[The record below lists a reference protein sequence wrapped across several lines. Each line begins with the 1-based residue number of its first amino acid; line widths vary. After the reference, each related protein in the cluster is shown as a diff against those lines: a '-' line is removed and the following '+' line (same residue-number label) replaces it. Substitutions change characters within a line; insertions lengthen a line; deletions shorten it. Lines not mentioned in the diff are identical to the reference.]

1 MRDFK
6 IAKKLTALS
15 LAAVMGL
22 GLAACSGG
30 SGNGD
35 ATGTASPTPGTTAE
49 PTSYADQI
57 VVGITAEPKYIEP
70 NAPGMG
76 PAEVQV
82 SQQIFEGLVRTGD
95 DGSIEPVLAT
105 DWTIS
110 DDGLTYTFNL
120 VQGVK
125 FSNGEDVEP
134 SDWVWSFYRARD
146 YETSNYRY
154 IAEAIE
160 SVLAQQTSFGVEL
173 VVGEDCSTD
182 RTAAICREY
191 AAKYPDRIR
200 LVTSPENVGW
210 RANYRRTF
218 EACRGKYVA
227 YLDGDDWW
235 CDLRKLQ
242 MQADLMESDP
252 GCGMCYTRASNY
264 WQASDRTEPDHPDHY
279 TDFGRLLCS
288 LTIANCATLARRELI
303 ARYYDEVRPAEHPE
317 WKTDD
322 APMWLWFSVRSRISY
337 LPDITAV
344 HRRLP
349 DSVSHSTAYRK
360 RIAFCDSL
368 MDISLWFD
376 ARYAAGRNRFRILR
390 RRSSVALWV
399 LSWEGPVG
407 EYVTRWRRDVAAC
420 PRLALCPEGPGLLVK
435 KILFRRK
442 KQHL

>member
-1 MRDFK
+1 ME
-6 IAKKLTALS
+6 
-15 LAAVMGL
+15 
-22 GLAACSGG
+22 
-30 SGNGD
+30 
-35 ATGTASPTPGTTAE
+35 TPLVSVCMTTYNHE
-49 PTSYADQI
+49 P
-57 VVGITAEPKYIEP
+57 
-70 NAPGMG
+70 
-76 PAEVQV
+76 
-82 SQQIFEGLVRTGD
+82 
-95 DGSIEPVLAT
+95 
-105 DWTIS
+105 
-110 DDGLTYTFNL
+110 
-120 VQGVK
+120 
-125 FSNGEDVEP
+125 
-134 SDWVWSFYRARD
+134 
-146 YETSNYRY
+146 Y

-317 WKTDD
+317 WKTVD
-322 APMWLWFSVRSRISY
+322 APLWRWFSVRSRISY

-349 DSVSHSTAYRK
+349 DSVSHSTAYRQ

-376 ARYAAGRNRFRILR
+376 ARYGAGRNRFRILR